1 MRELVL
7 ILTADFT
14 IHYGRHGTVA
24 AKLGHHPHT
33 PVVVA
38 AEDDTDDV
46 LADVVH
52 VAFDRRQDNG
62 ADKRRRQILDTRL
75 QSSCLSTHRRDV
87 IRDVHV
93 HNFNVKSNGILAIY
107 FN

>member
-14 IHYGRHGTVA
+14 IHNGRHGTIA
-24 AKLGHHPHT
+24 AKLGRHPHT

-38 AEDDTDDV
+38 AKDDADDV

-52 VAFDRRQDNG
+52 VAFDSRQDNG
-62 ADKRRRQILDTRL
+62 AHKCRRQILDTRL
-75 QSSCLSTHRRDV
+75 QSSCLSIHK
-87 IRDVHV
+87 HV
-93 HNFNVKSNGILAIY
+93 AL
-107 FN
+107 

>member
-14 IHYGRHGTVA
+14 IHNGRHGTIA
-24 AKLGHHPHT
+24 AKLGRHPHT

-38 AEDDTDDV
+38 AKDDADDV

-52 VAFDRRQDNG
+52 VAFDSR
-62 ADKRRRQILDTRL
+62 
-75 QSSCLSTHRRDV
+75 
-87 IRDVHV
+87 
-93 HNFNVKSNGILAIY
+93 
-107 FN
+107 